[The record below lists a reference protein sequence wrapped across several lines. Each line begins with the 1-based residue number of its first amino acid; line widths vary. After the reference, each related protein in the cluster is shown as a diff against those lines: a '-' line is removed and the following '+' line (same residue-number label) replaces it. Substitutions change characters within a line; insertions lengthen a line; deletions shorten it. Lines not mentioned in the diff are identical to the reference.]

1 MNKKIE
7 GLKTKVLPVLK
18 QHGVVKAGLFSSIV
32 RNEETE
38 GSDIDI
44 LVQFRKGKTLLDLI
58 GLERELKTVLGREVD
73 IVTYNSI
80 NHLLKQRIL
89 DEEVRLM

>member
-18 QHGVVKAGLFSSIV
+18 QHGVVKAGLFGSIV